1 MCYALNDIQ
10 FISNE
15 SSDELV
21 LYLCFVFVNMN
32 LNLDNQFNLPRLDRQ
47 PLSVYTMDII
57 TQRISQSESKEVLMW
72 I

>member
-1 MCYALNDIQ
+1 MRYALNDIQ
-10 FISNE
+10 FISKE

-32 LNLDNQFNLPRLDRQ
+32 LDLDNQFNLPRLDRQ
-47 PLSVYTMDII
+47 PLPVYTMDII